1 MPSADSYT
9 VLARS
14 AAHELEIKRSR
25 FLTFLE
31 RVETEEE
38 ARAFFAEIRGRFPD
52 ARHHCTA
59 FVLGPDRRVQ
69 RSNDDGEPSGTAGRP
84 MLEALTLATPRGEA
98 DLSDVAAVVVR
109 YFGGVLLGA
118 GGLTRAYST
127 AVSEALD
134 SASFRE
140 RSRRELYT
148 VTTPHADAGRVESEV
163 RRAGFAVTETEYLQQ
178 AVIHV
183 GVPAGSGDDL
193 QALLA
198 STTQGHAHAEPE
210 GEAWID
216 A

>member
-9 VLARS
+9 VLARG
-14 AAHELEIKRSR
+14 AAHEMEIRRSR

-31 RVETEEE
+31 RVESEDQ
-38 ARAFFAEIRGRFPD
+38 ARSFFAEIRNRFPD

-59 FVLGPDRRVQ
+59 FVLGPDRRIQ

-84 MLEALTLATPRGEA
+84 MLEALTLAAPRGEA

-134 SASFRE
+134 SAAFRE
-140 RSRRELYT
+140 RSRRELYA
-148 VTTPHADAGRVESEV
+148 VTAPHAEAGRVESEV

-198 STTQGHAHAEPE
+198 SVTQGRAHAEPE

-216 A
+216 G